1 MPFARPLL
9 TDLQTQVASDIASSV
24 PGSDPLLRVAN
35 LRITGNVQAG
45 LAHLHYGYLDWI
57 AKQAVPWTA
66 TDEYLEAWGALK
78 NVFRK
83 QATAA
88 TGTVTFTGTVGMPI
102 PAGATVVRGDGE
114 TYTTNASA
122 TIGSGNT
129 VTVAVTDTVAGSNGN
144 CAAGTAMT
152 LGTAI
157 TGVQSG
163 GTAAAAFT
171 GGADVENNTAFGA
184 RVIAAFQTSPQ
195 GGAKGD
201 YQTWALAVASV
212 TRAWVTPN
220 GFGTGTV
227 VVYFMMD
234 NAESAYNGFPQGAN
248 GVSQYDQGPGGVPR
262 GTIATGDQLA
272 VANALISLQPVT
284 ALVYACAPIANPV
297 NFTISGLSSSSTAT
311 RNAIAAAISGV
322 FLANGSPG
330 GTINLSAIE
339 SAIAAI
345 PGTSGFVITSPT
357 GNITNATGNLPVL
370 GTVTY
375 V

>member
-78 NVFRK
+78 NVYRK
-83 QATAA
+83 PATTAA
-88 TGTVTFTGTVGMPI
+88 GSVTFTGTSGTI
-102 PAGATVVRGDGE
+102 PAGTAVVRGDGV

-122 TIGSGNT
+122 TVSAGS
-129 VTVAVTDTVAGSNGN
+129 VTVAVTAVTAGSAGN
-144 CAAGTAMT
+144 CVSGTAMS
-152 LGTAI
+152 LGIAI
-157 TGVQSG
+157 AGIQSG
-163 GTAAAAFT
+163 GAATGAIS
-171 GGADVENNTAFGA
+171 GGADVESNTSFGA
-184 RVIAAFQTSPQ
+184 RVISAFQTAPQ

-201 YQTWALAVASV
+201 YQTWALAVPGV
-212 TRAWVTPN
+212 TRAWVAPN

-234 NAESAYNGFPQGAN
+234 NAESSFNGFPQGSN
-248 GVSQYDQGPGGVPR
+248 GVSQFDQGPGGVPR
-262 GTIATGDQLA
+262 GVVATGDQLML
-272 VANALISLQPVT
+272 ANALISLQPVT
-284 ALVYACAPIANPV
+284 ALVYACAPIQNIV
-297 NFTISGLSSSSTAT
+297 NFTISGLSSSSSTT

-322 FLANGSPG
+322 FLANGAPG

-339 SAIAAI
+339 SAIAAV
-345 PGTSGFVITSPT
+345 PNTAGFVITSPV
-357 GNITNATGNLPVL
+357 GNITNPTGNLPVL
-370 GTVTY
+370 GSVTY

>member
-1 MPFARPLL
+1 MPYARPLL
-9 TDLQTQVASDIASSV
+9 TELQTQVASDIASSV

-57 AKQAVPWTA
+57 AQQAVPWTA

-78 NVFRK
+78 NVYRK

-88 TGTVTFTGTVGMPI
+88 AGSVTFTGTAGTVI
-102 PAGATVVRGDGE
+102 PSGTSVVRGDGV
-114 TYTTNASA
+114 TYATNALGTVS
-122 TIGSGNT
+122 GSS
-129 VTVAVTDTVAGSNGN
+129 VTVAVTATATGSAGN
-144 CAAGTAMT
+144 CASGAAMT

-157 TGVQSG
+157 TGIQSG

-171 GGADVENNTAFGA
+171 GGADVESNTAFSA
-184 RVIAAFQTSPQ
+184 RVIAAFQAAPQ
-195 GGAKGD
+195 GGAKAD
-201 YQTWALAVASV
+201 YQTWALAVAGV
-212 TRAWVTPN
+212 TRAWVSPN

-234 NAESAYNGFPQGAN
+234 NAESAFNGFPQGTN
-248 GVSQYDQGPGGVPR
+248 GVSANDQGPGGAPR
-262 GTIATGDQLA
+262 GVVATGDQLT
-272 VANALISLQPVT
+272 VANALITLQPVT
-284 ALVYACAPIANPV
+284 ALVYACAPIANTV

-322 FLANGSPG
+322 FLANGAPG
-330 GTINLSAIE
+330 GTVNLSAIE
-339 SAIAAI
+339 SAIAAV
-345 PGTSGFVITSPT
+345 PNTAGFVITSPA
-357 GNITNATGNLPVL
+357 GNITSATGYLPVL

-375 V
+375 T

>member
-1 MPFARPLL
+1 MPYSRPLL

-57 AKQAVPWTA
+57 AQQAVPWTA

-78 NVFRK
+78 SVYRK

-88 TGTVTFTGTVGMPI
+88 TGSVTFTGTAGTVI
-102 PAGATVVRGDGE
+102 PSGTSVVRGDGV
-114 TYTTNASA
+114 TYNTTASG
-122 TIGSGNT
+122 TVSGSS
-129 VTVAVTDTVAGSNGN
+129 VTVAVTATTTGSAGN
-144 CAAGTAMT
+144 CASGTAMT

-157 TGVQSG
+157 TGIQSG

-171 GGADVENNTAFGA
+171 GGADVEGNTAFSA
-184 RVIAAFQTSPQ
+184 RVMAAFQNSPQ

-201 YQTWALAVASV
+201 YRTWVLAVPGV
-212 TRAWVTPN
+212 TRAWVAPN

-234 NAESAYNGFPQGAN
+234 NSEAAFNGFPQGTN
-248 GVSQYDQGPGGVPR
+248 GVSQFDQGPGGTPR
-262 GTIATGDQLA
+262 GVVATGDQLV
-272 VANALISLQPVT
+272 VANMIITQQPVT
-284 ALVYACAPIANPV
+284 ALVYACAPIQNVV
-297 NFTISGLSSSSTAT
+297 NFTISGLSSSSMAT

-322 FLANGSPG
+322 FLANGAPG
-330 GTINLSAIE
+330 GTINLSDIE
-339 SAIAAI
+339 SAIGAV
-345 PGTSGFVITSPT
+345 PGTAGFVITSPT
-357 GNITNATGNLPVL
+357 GNITSATGYLPTL

-375 V
+375 T

>member
-1 MPFARPLL
+1 
-9 TDLQTQVASDIASSV
+9 
-24 PGSDPLLRVAN
+24 
-35 LRITGNVQAG
+35 
-45 LAHLHYGYLDWI
+45 LHYGYLDWI

-78 NVFRK
+78 NVYRK
-83 QATAA
+83 PATAA
-88 TGTVTFTGTVGMPI
+88 TGSITFPGSSGTI
-102 PAGATVVRGDGE
+102 PAGTTIVRGDGV
-114 TYTTNASA
+114 TYTANASA
-122 TIGSGNT
+122 TVSGT
-129 VTVAVTDTVAGSNGN
+129 SVTVAVTATVAGSSGN
-144 CAAGTAMT
+144 CASGTAMT

-157 TGVQSG
+157 TGIQSG
-163 GTAAAAFT
+163 GAAVAAFT

-184 RVIAAFQTSPQ
+184 RVIAAFQVSPQ

-201 YQTWALAVASV
+201 YQTWTLAIPGV
-212 TRAWVTPN
+212 TRAWVAPN

-234 NAESAYNGFPQGAN
+234 NSESAYSGFPQGTN

-262 GTIATGDQLA
+262 GVVATGDQLT

-284 ALVYACAPIANPV
+284 ALVYACAPIANAI
-297 NFTISGLSSSSTAT
+297 NFTISGLSSSSTTT

-322 FLANGSPG
+322 FLANGAPG

-345 PGTSGFVITSPT
+345 PGTAGFVITSPT
-357 GNITNATGNLPVL
+357 GNIANAAGNLPVL

>member
-66 TDEYLEAWGALK
+66 TEEYLEAWGALK
-78 NVFRK
+78 NVYRK
-83 QATAA
+83 AA
-88 TGTVTFTGTVGMPI
+88 TPASGTVTFTGTPTVPI
-102 PAGATVVRGDGE
+102 PSGTTVVRGDGE
-114 TYTTNASA
+114 TYTTTAGV
-122 TIGSGNT
+122 TIGGGGT
-129 VTVAVTDTVAGSNGN
+129 VTVSVTDTVAGSSGN
-144 CAAGTAMT
+144 CAVGTAMT

-163 GTAAAAFT
+163 GVAATAFT
-171 GGADVENNTAFGA
+171 GGADVENDTAFSA
-184 RVIAAFQTSPQ
+184 RVISAFQTAPQ

-201 YQTWALAVASV
+201 YQTWALAVPGV
-212 TRAWVTPN
+212 TRAWVAPN

-234 NAESAYNGFPQGAN
+234 NSESAFNGFPQGSN
-248 GVSQYDQGPGGVPR
+248 GVSQFDQGPGGVPR
-262 GTIATGDQLA
+262 GVVATGDQLLL
-272 VANALISLQPVT
+272 ANMIITQQPVT
-284 ALVYACAPIANPV
+284 ALVYACAPIANVV
-297 NFTISGLSSSSTAT
+297 NFTLSGLTSSTTAT
-311 RNAIAAAISGV
+311 RAAIAAAISGV
-322 FLANGSPG
+322 FLANGTPG

-339 SAIAAI
+339 SAIAAV
-345 PGTSGFVITSPT
+345 PGTAGFVITSPT
-357 GNITNATGNLPVL
+357 GNIASATGYLPVL

>member
-78 NVFRK
+78 SVYRK
-83 QATAA
+83 QATSA
-88 TGTVTFTGTVGMPI
+88 TGNVTFSGASGTI
-102 PAGATVVRGDGE
+102 PAGTTVVRGDGV

-122 TIGSGNT
+122 TVSGSS
-129 VTVAVTDTVAGSNGN
+129 VTVAVTAVAAGSAGN
-144 CAAGTAMT
+144 CVSGTAMS
-152 LGTAI
+152 LGVAI
-157 TGVQSG
+157 TGIQSG
-163 GTAAAAFT
+163 GTAT
-171 GGADVENNTAFGA
+171 GAISGGTDVETNTAFSA
-184 RVIAAFQTSPQ
+184 RVISAFQTAPQ

-201 YQTWALAVASV
+201 YQTWALAVAGV
-212 TRAWVTPN
+212 TRAWVAPN

-234 NAESAYNGFPQGAN
+234 NAEAAFNGFPQGSN

-262 GTIATGDQLA
+262 GVVATGDQLML
-272 VANALISLQPVT
+272 ANALISLQPVT
-284 ALVYACAPIANPV
+284 ALVYACAPIANTV
-297 NFTISGLSSSSTAT
+297 NFTISGLTSSTTAT
-311 RNAIAAAISGV
+311 RAAIAAAISGV
-322 FLANGSPG
+322 FLSNGSPG

-345 PGTSGFVITSPT
+345 PNTSGFVITSPV
-357 GNITNATGNLPVL
+357 GNITNATGNIPVL
-370 GTVTY
+370 GSVTY